1 MRATMR
7 KSLVPSSSSSPLS
20 SAAGVR
26 LRRLGINSLTLRCMF
41 ALTQTASVCMC
52 SAFGVGSR
60 SLQRQQHSF
69 HSSLSFLNPSI
80 SSSSASSSSLSSE
93 QDPLFPSAG
102 APFIARRGVTG
113 AASASQNTD
122 ARQTPEETKMTSDAR
137 SIVDAAIHAV
147 EPVFS
152 VQQRLHHLDT
162 SRFMLGVSG
171 KNEDGKVYDLKDYDK
186 VVLVAFGKA
195 SSAMA
200 SAVVDRLLES
210 SYSPQLSGLVI
221 IKDDHATKDETN
233 KLEKHGISVLS
244 AAHPVPD
251 ERSVQASR
259 QLLEL
264 VRTSA
269 SPRTLVI
276 ACISGG
282 GSALFCAPHPSLS
295 LADLQATSTAL
306 LQSGWSIQ
314 DMNVVRK
321 RLEQGKGGRLAQ
333 AAFPGHVMSL
343 ILSDVLGDPLDLIA
357 SGPTVPDTSSWE
369 DAWQLVQRLPENA
382 LPVAVYQLLQAGVE
396 SKIPDSPSADD
407 PGFSNC
413 TNCLV
418 GNNAVAVTAAAK
430 KAQELGYHP
439 VVLGTQLEGEASQ
452 VARVYI
458 GLAQHLQQQATD
470 TRTGDNNM
478 YAMAKLPA
486 ALIAGGET
494 TVSIPKDST
503 GKGGRN
509 QELALAAAVAMK
521 TSKLRQVVLASVG
534 TDGTDGPTDAAGAVV
549 DGGTVDRL
557 TGSASEALN
566 RHDAYPYLAQT
577 DADGWSPLVKT
588 GPTGTNVADVCVI
601 LIEE

>member
-1 MRATMR
+1 MRT
-7 KSLVPSSSSSPLS
+7 SLASSSSSS
-20 SAAGVR
+20 SSTAG
-26 LRRLGINSLTLRCMF
+26 LRRLGVHSLTLRCMF
-41 ALTQTASVCMC
+41 ALTQTASVC

-69 HSSLSFLNPSI
+69 PFSFLNPPVSLW
-80 SSSSASSSSLSSE
+80 SSSTPSW
-93 QDPLFPSAG
+93 QDALFTRAG
-102 APFIARRGVTG
+102 AGAGAGAGARTARRDLAV
-113 AASASQNTD
+113 ASYDS
-122 ARQTPEETKMTSDAR
+122 RQTPEEIKMTSDAR
-137 SIVDAAIHAV
+137 TIVNAAIHAV
-147 EPVFS
+147 DPVFS
-152 VQQRLHHLDT
+152 VQQRLRHLDG
-162 SRFMLGVSG
+162 SRFLLGE
-171 KNEDGKVYDLKDYDK
+171 NANDGKVYDLKDYDK
-186 VVLVAFGKA
+186 VLLVAFGKA

-200 SAVVDRLLES
+200 SAIVDRLLES
-210 SYSPQLSGLVI
+210 SFSPQLSGLVI
-221 IKDDHATKDETN
+221 IKDDHATRDEMQ
-233 KLEKHGISVLS
+233 KLEKHGVSVLP

-264 VRTSA
+264 VRASA
-269 SPRTLVI
+269 SSRTLVI

-357 SGPTVPDTSSWE
+357 SGPTVPDTSTWQ
-369 DAWQLVQRLPENA
+369 DALQLVQQGLPENA
-382 LPVAVYQLLQAGVE
+382 LPKAVYQLLQDGVE
-396 SKIPDSPSADD
+396 KKIPDSPSADHI
-407 PGFSNC
+407 GFAQC

-430 KAQELGYHP
+430 KANELGYHP
-439 VVLGTQLEGEASQ
+439 VILGTQLEGEASQ
-452 VARVYI
+452 VARVYV
-458 GLAQHLQQQATD
+458 GLAQHLQQQANYGD
-470 TRTGDNNM
+470 T

-557 TGSASEALN
+557 AGSAGEALQKHN
-566 RHDAYPYLAQT
+566 AYPYLEQT
-577 DADGWSPLVKT
+577 DADGSSPLVKT

-601 LIEE
+601 LIEK

>member
-1 MRATMR
+1 
-7 KSLVPSSSSSPLS
+7 
-20 SAAGVR
+20 
-26 LRRLGINSLTLRCMF
+26 
-41 ALTQTASVCMC
+41 
-52 SAFGVGSR
+52 
-60 SLQRQQHSF
+60 
-69 HSSLSFLNPSI
+69 
-80 SSSSASSSSLSSE
+80 
-93 QDPLFPSAG
+93 
-102 APFIARRGVTG
+102 
-113 AASASQNTD
+113 
-122 ARQTPEETKMTSDAR
+122 MTSDAR
-137 SIVDAAIHAV
+137 TIVNAAIHAV

-152 VQQRLHHLDT
+152 VQQRLRHLDG
-162 SRFMLGVSG
+162 SRFLLGENDDAG
-171 KNEDGKVYDLKDYDK
+171 KIYDLKDYDK

-210 SYSPQLSGLVI
+210 SFSPQLSGLVI
-221 IKDDHATKDETN
+221 IKDDHATQGEMH
-233 KLEKHGISVLS
+233 KLNKHGISVLPAS
-244 AAHPVPD
+244 HPVPD

-264 VRTSA
+264 VRASA
-269 SPRTLVI
+269 SPQTLVI

-306 LQSGWSIQ
+306 LQSGWGIQ

-357 SGPTVPDTSSWE
+357 SGPTVPDTSSWQ
-369 DAWQLVQRLPENA
+369 DAVQLVQQGLPENA
-382 LPVAVYQLLQAGVE
+382 LPAAVYQLLQDGLE
-396 SKIPDSPSADD
+396 NKIPDSPSADNA
-407 PGFSNC
+407 GFAQC
-413 TNCLV
+413 TNSLV

-430 KAQELGYHP
+430 KAVELGYHP

-452 VARVYI
+452 VAKVYVS
-458 GLAQHLQQQATD
+458 LAQHLQQQSINGD
-470 TRTGDNNM
+470 T
-478 YAMAKLPA
+478 YAMTKLPA

-494 TVSIPKDST
+494 TVTIPKGST

-534 TDGTDGPTDAAGAVV
+534 TDGSDGPTDAAGAVV
-549 DGGTVDRL
+549 DGGTLDRL
-557 TGSASEALN
+557 AGSAGEALQ
-566 RHDAYPYLAQT
+566 RHNAYPYLEQT
-577 DADGWSPLVKT
+577 DADGCSPLVKT
-588 GPTGTNVADVCVI
+588 GPTGTNVADVCII
-601 LIEE
+601 LIEQ

>member
-1 MRATMR
+1 MR
-7 KSLVPSSSSSPLS
+7 KSLAFASSSSSS
-20 SAAGVR
+20 SSTAVAHLPRRGVQ
-26 LRRLGINSLTLRCMF
+26 LLNLRCML
-41 ALTQTASVCMC
+41 ALTQTASVC

-60 SLQRQQHSF
+60 SLHSF
-69 HSSLSFLNPSI
+69 HSSFLKPFPVSLWP
-80 SSSSASSSSLSSE
+80 SSSTRSSSPSSL
-93 QDPLFPSAG
+93 QDALFTRVG
-102 APFIARRGVTG
+102 AHTNVRRGLTI
-113 AASASQNTD
+113 ASASQDTD
-122 ARQTPEETKMTSDAR
+122 SRQTPEETKMTSDAR
-137 SIVDAAIHAV
+137 TIVNAAIHAV

-152 VQQRLHHLDT
+152 VQQRLRHLDT
-162 SRFMLGVSG
+162 SRFILGASDSHG
-171 KNEDGKVYDLKDYDK
+171 DGKVYDLKDYDK
-186 VVLVAFGKA
+186 VLLVAFGKA

-200 SAVVDRLLES
+200 SAVVDRLSES
-210 SYSPQLSGLVI
+210 SFSPELLGLVI
-221 IKDDHATKDETN
+221 IKDDHATQDEMD
-233 KLEKHGISVLS
+233 KLEKHGISVFS

-269 SPRTLVI
+269 SPQTLVI

-343 ILSDVLGDPLDLIA
+343 ILSDILGDPLDLIA
-357 SGPTVPDTSSWE
+357 SGPTVPDTSTWQ
-369 DAWQLVQRLPENA
+369 DAMRLVQQGLPENA
-382 LPVAVYQLLQAGVE
+382 LPDAVYQLLQDGVE
-396 SKIPDSPSADD
+396 NKIPDSPSADD
-407 PGFSNC
+407 AGFSKC

-557 TGSASEALN
+557 TGSAGEALQ
-566 RHDAYPYLAQT
+566 RHNAYPYLAQT

-601 LIEE
+601 LIEQ

>member
-1 MRATMR
+1 
-7 KSLVPSSSSSPLS
+7 
-20 SAAGVR
+20 
-26 LRRLGINSLTLRCMF
+26 
-41 ALTQTASVCMC
+41 
-52 SAFGVGSR
+52 
-60 SLQRQQHSF
+60 
-69 HSSLSFLNPSI
+69 
-80 SSSSASSSSLSSE
+80 
-93 QDPLFPSAG
+93 
-102 APFIARRGVTG
+102 
-113 AASASQNTD
+113 
-122 ARQTPEETKMTSDAR
+122 
-137 SIVDAAIHAV
+137 
-147 EPVFS
+147 
-152 VQQRLHHLDT
+152 
-162 SRFMLGVSG
+162 
-171 KNEDGKVYDLKDYDK
+171 
-186 VVLVAFGKA
+186 VV
-195 SSAMA
+195 
-200 SAVVDRLLES
+200 
-210 SYSPQLSGLVI
+210 
-221 IKDDHATKDETN
+221 
-233 KLEKHGISVLS
+233 
-244 AAHPVPD
+244 
-251 ERSVQASR
+251 
-259 QLLEL
+259 
-264 VRTSA
+264 
-269 SPRTLVI
+269 

-357 SGPTVPDTSSWE
+357 SGPTVPDTSTWQ
-369 DAWQLVQRLPENA
+369 DAMRLVQQGLPENA
-382 LPVAVYQLLQAGVE
+382 LPDAVYQLLQDGVE
-396 SKIPDSPSADD
+396 NKIPDSPSADD
-407 PGFSNC
+407 AGFSKC

-557 TGSASEALN
+557 TGSAGEALQ
-566 RHDAYPYLAQT
+566 RHNAYPYLAQT

-601 LIEE
+601 LIEQ

>member
-1 MRATMR
+1 MMRAITMR
-7 KSLVPSSSSSPLS
+7 TSLVSSSSSSS
-20 SAAGVR
+20 SAAAR
-26 LRRLGINSLTLRCMF
+26 LRRLGVHSLTLRCMF
-41 ALTQTASVCMC
+41 ALTQTASVC

-60 SLQRQQHSF
+60 SLQRQPHSF
-69 HSSLSFLNPSI
+69 HSSFLNPPPL
-80 SSSSASSSSLSSE
+80 SSSSSPSSW
-93 QDPLFPSAG
+93 QD
-102 APFIARRGVTG
+102 APFPRAGGARRGLT
-113 AASASQNTD
+113 AASAASHDTD
-122 ARQTPEETKMTSDAR
+122 SRQTPKESKMTCDAR
-137 SIVDAAIHAV
+137 TIVNAAIHAV
-147 EPVFS
+147 DPVFS
-152 VQQRLHHLDT
+152 VQQRLRHLDS
-162 SRFMLGVSG
+162 SRFLLGASDTND
-171 KNEDGKVYDLKDYDK
+171 KEGKVYDLKDYDK

-200 SAVVDRLLES
+200 SAVVDRLMES
-210 SYSPQLSGLVI
+210 SFSPQLSGLVI
-221 IKDDHATKDETN
+221 IKDDHATQDEME
-233 KLEKHGISVLS
+233 KLKKHGISVLS

-264 VRTSA
+264 VRASA
-269 SPRTLVI
+269 SPQTLVI

-357 SGPTVPDTSSWE
+357 SGPTVPDTSTWQ
-369 DAWQLVQRLPENA
+369 DAWQLVQQGLPENA
-382 LPVAVYQLLQAGVE
+382 LPVAVYQLLQDGVE
-396 SKIPDSPSADD
+396 SKIPDSPSADHA
-407 PGFSNC
+407 GFNKC

-430 KAQELGYHP
+430 MAQELGYHP

-452 VARVYI
+452 VARVYV
-458 GLAQHLQQQATD
+458 GLAQHLQQQANND
-470 TRTGDNNM
+470 TQSTGENNTF
-478 YAMAKLPA
+478 AMAKLPA

-557 TGSASEALN
+557 AGSAGEALQKHN
-566 RHDAYPYLAQT
+566 AYPYLEQT
-577 DADGWSPLVKT
+577 DADGCSPLLKT

-601 LIEE
+601 LIEQ